1 MIRLGGWGLIF
12 VGLAEIFD
20 MALGNHLSKMLMML
34 MVDDVKKLDVD
45 SFCGL
50 GFV

>member
-1 MIRLGGWGLIF
+1 MIRLGVWGLIF

-34 MVDDVKKLDVD
+34 MVDDMERIRRR
-45 SFCGL
+45 
-50 GFV
+50 